1 MAIADALLLLSP
13 LLASAEGC
21 GLGMAVAAAAVGAAL
36 HSSLPPA
43 SGAVQEAL
51 LRAAVAL

>member
-1 MAIADALLLLSP
+1 MPIAETLSLLSP

-21 GLGMAVAAAAVGAAL
+21 GLGMAAAAAAIGAAL

-43 SGAVQEAL
+43 SDAVQESL
-51 LRAAVAL
+51 LRAAITL

>member
-1 MAIADALLLLSP
+1 MPIAETLSLLSP

-21 GLGMAVAAAAVGAAL
+21 GLGMAAAAAAIGAAL

-43 SGAVQEAL
+43 SDAVQESL
-51 LRAAVAL
+51 LRAAIAL

>member
-1 MAIADALLLLSP
+1 MAIAGALSLLSP

-21 GLGMAVAAAAVGAAL
+21 GLGMAVTAAAVGAAL

-43 SGAVQEAL
+43 SGTVQEAL

>member
-1 MAIADALLLLSP
+1 MPVAEALSLFSP

-21 GLGMAVAAAAVGAAL
+21 GLGMAAAAAAIGAAL

-43 SGAVQEAL
+43 SVAVQESL
-51 LRAAVAL
+51 LRAAITL

>member
-1 MAIADALLLLSP
+1 MPIAETLTLFTP

-21 GLGMAVAAAAVGAAL
+21 GLGMAAAAAAIGAAL

-43 SGAVQEAL
+43 SEAVQETL
-51 LRAAVAL
+51 LRASIAL

>member
-1 MAIADALLLLSP
+1 MAIADALLVLSP

-36 HSSLPPA
+36 RSSLPA
-43 SGAVQEAL
+43 ESGAVQEAL
-51 LRAAVAL
+51 LRAAVTF